1 MGYIKI
7 EQLANDAACGCLY
20 YYDKAERRKSN
31 PTPYPTPLSKTEFS
45 LLFQNQ

>member
-31 PTPYPTPLSKTEFS
+31 PTPLLKTEFS